1 MSVVFE
7 QVLIL
12 FIFALTGFVLCKSK
26 LVNADKTQ
34 LLSTLEVYVFLPCV
48 AFNTFSQRFTVAYLQ
63 EKYPV
68 LLISLCLL
76 ILLVI
81 GSKLLAHI
89 MVKDSYQRLVYRY
102 SLTIPNY
109 GYIGYALAQ
118 SVFGSDTLL
127 DMMIFTLPMAVY
139 THSAGYAM
147 LTNRNSG
154 KELLKKVLNPT
165 IIATFLGAI
174 VGITGLTVPGLL
186 TDAVQKAAACM
197 SPISM
202 LLIGMVISQYNLKE
216 LISHKPAYLICA
228 LRLVLIPAAAFA
240 LLKLTHLDLAIA
252 PAILTYAM
260 PCGANTIVFAKIT
273 GQDCKTG
280 ASFTLI
286 STVLSLITI
295 PLCIHFFIG

>member
-1 MSVVFE
+1 M
-7 QVLIL
+7 
-12 FIFALTGFVLCKSK
+12 
-26 LVNADKTQ
+26 
-34 LLSTLEVYVFLPCV
+34 
-48 AFNTFSQRFTVAYLQ
+48 
-63 EKYPV
+63 
-68 LLISLCLL
+68 
-76 ILLVI
+76 I

-89 MVKDSYQRLVYRY
+89 MVKDDYQRLVYRY

-147 LTNRNSG
+147 LTNRYSG
-154 KELLKKVLNPT
+154 KELLKKVMNPT

-174 VGITGLTVPGLL
+174 VGITGLKMPGLL

-202 LLIGMVISQYNLKE
+202 LLIGMVICQFNLKE
-216 LISHKPAYLICA
+216 LLSHKPAYMISA
-228 LRLVLIPAAAFA
+228 LRLLVIPIAAAL
-240 LLKLTHLDLAIA
+240 LLKLTHLELALA
-252 PAILTYAM
+252 PAVLTYAM
-260 PCGANTIVFAKIT
+260 PCGANTIVFAKMT

-286 STVLSLITI
+286 STILALITI
-295 PLCIHFFIG
+295 PLCMYLFVL

>member
-12 FIFALTGFVLCKSK
+12 FIFALTGFILCKSK
-26 LVNADKTQ
+26 LVTSDKTN

-68 LLISLCLL
+68 LFISLA
-76 ILLVI
+76 LLVI
-81 GSKLLAHI
+81 LVIGAKLLSHV

-127 DMMIFTLPMAVY
+127 DMMIFTLPLAVY

-147 LTNRNSG
+147 LTNRSSG
-154 KELLKKVLNPT
+154 KDILKKLMNPT
-165 IIATFLGAI
+165 IIATLLGAI
-174 VGITGLTVPGLL
+174 VGISGLSIPSVL
-186 TDAVQKAAACM
+186 TDATQKAAACM
-197 SPISM
+197 SPVSM
-202 LLIGMVISQYNLKE
+202 LLIGMVISQYDLKE
-216 LISHKPAYLICA
+216 LLCHKHAYIISA
-228 LRLVLIPAAAFA
+228 LRLLVIPVILFV
-240 LLKLTHLDLAIA
+240 LLKLIHLEIAIA

-260 PCGANTIVFAKIT
+260 PCGANTIVFGKMT

-286 STVLSLITI
+286 SSVLALITI
-295 PLCIHFFIG
+295 PLCLHFFVG